1 MSRQLLIP
9 VEEAGQ
15 RVDKLLSAALEDMT
29 RSAVQNLIENGCVTC
44 GGKALSKSAKLK
56 PGDQILVELP
66 EVRPLEV
73 RPQPIPLEVVY
84 EDGDLLVVNKPKGMV
99 VHPAPGHEEGTLVN
113 ALLAHC
119 GDSLSGINGVARP
132 GIVHRIDKDT
142 SGLLIVA
149 KNDFSHTRLAEQIQA
164 HTFTREYS
172 AVVYGSFKEDS
183 GTVDQP
189 LGRHPTDR
197 KKIAVLPNSP
207 SARRAVTHFWVVKR
221 FQGFTQ
227 LRLRLETGR
236 THQIRVHMAY
246 LGHPVAGDPCVRPE
260 KKYHLSGG
268 PVPPR
273 GENRLC
279 PPPHRGISGVRGAFA
294 RLFHRV
300 SAKAEGSVSH
310 GPGKQIPHGAPA
322 RGRRCHGGCVDGAV
336 FCAAFGVL
344 PGHGGGHARPG
355 GSVFS
360 GPAHPRA
367 RRGKPSL
374 WRRTLPARARK
385 RCWWKRAST

>member
-1 MSRQLLIP
+1 MQPENLNENRVLNLTVPEQFAGMRLDQCLAQLHQESSRSRLQSLIKKGF
-9 VEEAGQ
+9 VKLNEAICDSPKSS
-15 RVDKLLSAALEDMT
+15 VAAND
-29 RSAVQNLIENGCVTC
+29 RI
-44 GGKALSKSAKLK
+44 ALFLPPEPEAFSAKAE
-56 PGDQILVELP
+56 QIDLD
-66 EVRPLEV
+66 
-73 RPQPIPLEVVY
+73 IMY
-84 EDGDLLVVNKPKGMV
+84 EDEFMLVVNKPAGMV
-99 VHPAPGHEEGTLVN
+99 VHPGAGNWSGTLVN
-113 ALLAHC
+113 ALLGHDPELAEDF
-119 GDSLSGINGVARP
+119 GDADPARP

-246 LGHPVAGDPCVRPE
+246 LGHPVAGDPVYGP
-260 KKYHLSGG
+260 KKSITSL
-268 PVPPR
+268 
-273 GENRLC
+273 
-279 PPPHRGISGVRGAFA
+279 
-294 RLFHRV
+294 
-300 SAKAEGSVSH
+300 EGQCLH
-310 GPGKQIPHGAPA
+310 AGKIGF
-322 RGRRCHGGCVDGAV
+322 V
-336 FCAAFGVL
+336 
-344 PGHGGGHARPG
+344 
-355 GSVFS
+355 
-360 GPAHPRA
+360 HPRT
-367 RRGKPSL
+367 GEYLEITSELPSYFTAFL
-374 WRRTLPARARK
+374 EKLKKQTFGGMECGLERD
-385 RCWWKRAST
+385 SSGE